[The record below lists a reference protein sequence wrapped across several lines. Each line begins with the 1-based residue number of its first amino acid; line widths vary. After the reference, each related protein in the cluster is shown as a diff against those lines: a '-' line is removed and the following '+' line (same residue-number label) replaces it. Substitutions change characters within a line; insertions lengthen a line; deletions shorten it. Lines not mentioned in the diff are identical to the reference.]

1 MVSSPSTEI
10 ESHENSLTI
19 GQIANDLLDRM
30 RQTAH
35 ERWDGDNLVA
45 AGKPGVLEQI
55 DDFQL
60 VAAPEIVFADRFQIR
75 ERTQRPGRFSRDVE
89 S

>member
-1 MVSSPSTEI
+1 MVWSPSTEI
-10 ESHENSLTI
+10 QPHKNSLMI
-19 GQIANDLLDRM
+19 GQIANDFLDRM

-35 ERWDGDNLVA
+35 ERGDGENLVA

-75 ERTQRPGRFSRDVE
+75 ERTQ
-89 S
+89 

>member
-10 ESHENSLTI
+10 ESHKNSLTI
-19 GQIANDLLDRM
+19 GRIANDFRDRM

-35 ERWDGDNLVA
+35 ERWDGENLVA
-45 AGKPGVLEQI
+45 AGKPWVLEQI

-60 VAAPEIVFADRFQIR
+60 VASPEIVFADRFQIR
-75 ERTQRPGRFSRDVE
+75 QRTQRPRRLSRDVKP
-89 S
+89 

>member
-10 ESHENSLTI
+10 ESHKNSLTI
-19 GQIANDLLDRM
+19 GQIANDFLDRM

-35 ERWDGDNLVA
+35 ERGYGENLVA
-45 AGKPGVLEQI
+45 ASKPEVLEQI

-60 VAAPEIVFADRFQIR
+60 VASPEIVFADRFQIR
-75 ERTQRPGRFSRDVE
+75 QRTQRPRRLTRDVQ